1 MTTSPTAQERAL
13 LAGAYREFNARQID
27 AVLARMDVNV
37 DWPNGMEGGRVHGHE
52 EVRAYWTRQWS
63 MIDPHVEPLEL
74 VKDEA
79 GRIAVRVHQVVK
91 DIEGTVLL
99 DTIVQHV
106 YRIRDGLILRMDI
119 E

>member
-1 MTTSPTAQERAL
+1 MNTSPTAEERAL

-27 AVLARMDVNV
+27 AVLVRMDANV
-37 DWPNGMEGGRVHGHE
+37 DWPNGMEGGRVHGPE
-52 EVRAYWTRQWS
+52 AVRPYWTRQWGT
-63 MIDPHVEPLEL
+63 IDPRVEPLEL

-79 GRIAVRVHQVVK
+79 GRIAVRVHQVVR
-91 DIEGTVLL
+91 DLDGNLLL

-106 YRIRDGLILRMDI
+106 VRIQGGLILRMDI